1 MGVGEFSNK
10 LNAVGYIHR
19 EPAAVILDA
28 AKHNFGISV
37 ERDLVYCHVYFFEDS
52 RGSLCS

>member
-1 MGVGEFSNK
+1 MGVGELLNK
-10 LNAVGYIHR
+10 LNPVGYIHR

-52 RGSLCS
+52 RGRLCS